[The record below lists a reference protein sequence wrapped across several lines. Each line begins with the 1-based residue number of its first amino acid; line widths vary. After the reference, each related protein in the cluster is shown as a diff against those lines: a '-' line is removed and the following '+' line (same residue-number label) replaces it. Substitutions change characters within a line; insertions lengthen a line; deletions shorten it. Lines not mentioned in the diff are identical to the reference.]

1 MSEPET
7 PPSSEHPSSQ
17 PSRLDHSRLGFTS
30 VMAGLGLLAIAV
42 VLVTGAYRQ
51 VVTSYWTKALAQ
63 GPAKPESGP
72 QLVREGERIIV
83 PEGSPLRSK
92 LTVEAVAEQQVQRTL
107 VLPAMVEADPSRLVK
122 VLPPLAGRITQL
134 KVQLGE
140 RVQEGQ
146 PLAVLD
152 SPDLGTAY
160 ADHERSTVLLELA
173 RKNLD
178 RARGLSKI
186 GGAAIRELQQAETDY
201 VTADVEHT
209 RADARL
215 KQIGVNPE
223 TSQPMRTVTITAPI
237 AGSVTELDV
246 GVGAFWNDPNA
257 SLMTVAD
264 LSSIWV
270 TANVPEKDT
279 ALVAKG
285 QQVDVVFAAYPSEV
299 FKGEVLFVSDVLD
312 PDTRRTKVRIAFPNP
327 GIRLKP
333 NMFASVNF
341 LAAPQMVAT
350 VPATALV
357 LKNETDRVFVE
368 VAPWTFVPRA
378 VEISY
383 QQGNSAVIKSGLTA
397 GERAVVKGGVL
408 LSD

>member
-1 MSEPET
+1 MTEPGS

-17 PSRLDHSRLGFTS
+17 PSRLGFTS
-30 VMAGLGLLAIAV
+30 IVMGLGLVGLAV

-51 VVTSYWTKALAQ
+51 VLTSYWTRALAQ
-63 GPAKPESGP
+63 GPARPDSQP
-72 QLVREGERIIV
+72 LLVREGDRIIV

-92 LTVEAVAEQQVQRTL
+92 LTVEAVAEQQIQRTL
-107 VLPAMVEADPSRLVK
+107 VLPAVVEADPTRLVK
-122 VLPPLAGRITQL
+122 ILPPLAGRITQL

-140 RVQEGQ
+140 RVKEGQ
-146 PLAVLD
+146 PLAILD
-152 SPDLGTAY
+152 SPDLGAAY
-160 ADHERSTVLLELA
+160 ADHERATVLLELA
-173 RKNLD
+173 SKNRD

-186 GGAAIRELQQAETDY
+186 GGAAVRDLQQAETDY
-201 VTADVEHT
+201 VTADVEHI

-215 KQIGVNPE
+215 RQIGVNPE
-223 TSQPMRTVTITAPI
+223 ATDPSKTLTITAPI
-237 AGSVTELDV
+237 AGSVIALDV

-257 SLMTVAD
+257 SLLTVAD

-270 TANVPEKDT
+270 TANVSEKDT
-279 ALVAKG
+279 VLVAKG
-285 QQVDVVFAAYPSEV
+285 QPVEVEFTAYPNEA

-312 PDTRRTKVRIAFPNP
+312 PDTRRTKVRIAFQNP

-333 NMFASVNF
+333 NMFANVNF

-350 VPATALV
+350 VPATALIM
-357 LKNETDRVFVE
+357 KNDSDRVFVE
-368 VAPWTFVPRA
+368 VAPWTFVPRP

-383 QQGNSAVIKSGLTA
+383 QQGNSAVIKSGLAA

-408 LSD
+408 LND

>member
-1 MSEPET
+1 MTEPGL
-7 PPSSEHPSSQ
+7 PPSSEQ
-17 PSRLDHSRLGFTS
+17 HSRLGFKS
-30 VMAGLGLLAIAV
+30 VLVVLGLLGLAG
-42 VLVTGAYRQ
+42 VLLTGAYRQ
-51 VVTSYWTKALAQ
+51 IVASYWTKALAE
-63 GPAKPESGP
+63 GPAKPDSGP
-72 QLVREGERIIV
+72 LLVREGDRIIV
-83 PEGSPLRSK
+83 PEGSPLRAK
-92 LTVEAVAEQQVQRTL
+92 LTVEAVAEQEIRRTL
-107 VLPAMVEADPSRLVK
+107 ALPAVVEADPSRLVK

-140 RVQEGQ
+140 RVKEGQ
-146 PLAVLD
+146 PLAILD

-173 RKNLD
+173 RKSLD

-186 GGAAIRELQQAETDY
+186 GGAAVKELQQAETDY
-201 VTADVEHT
+201 VTADVEHN

-223 TSQPMRTVTITAPI
+223 TSQPMRTVTIAAPI

-257 SLMTVAD
+257 SLMTIAD

-279 ALVAKG
+279 ALVSKG
-285 QQVDVVFAAYPSEV
+285 QQVEVVFAAYPDEI

-312 PDTRRTKVRIAFPNP
+312 PDSRRSKVRIAFPNP

-333 NMFASVNF
+333 NMFASVSF
-341 LAAPQMVAT
+341 LAAAQTAAT

-357 LKNETDRVFVE
+357 MKNERDRVFVE
-368 VAPWTFVPRA
+368 VAPWTFVPRP
-378 VEISY
+378 VEVNY
-383 QQGNSAVIKSGLTA
+383 QQGNSAIIKSGLAA

-408 LSD
+408 LND